1 MNLKK
6 FDRFGRVKSCV
17 LPLSK
22 SLDMTR
28 PKKKAP
34 TSAETVA
41 SDLDDDVLETD
52 HSLNSSNNS
61 DNKSDSEST
70 NSRSISEHL
79 IFIVP

>member
-6 FDRFGRVKSCV
+6 FDGFGCVTSCV
-17 LPLSK
+17 LRLLPPSN
-22 SLDMTR
+22 MTR

-41 SDLDDDVLETD
+41 SDLDDDGLETD

-61 DNKSDSEST
+61 DNKSEDSDD
-70 NSRSISEHL
+70 SRSISDS
-79 IFIVP
+79 